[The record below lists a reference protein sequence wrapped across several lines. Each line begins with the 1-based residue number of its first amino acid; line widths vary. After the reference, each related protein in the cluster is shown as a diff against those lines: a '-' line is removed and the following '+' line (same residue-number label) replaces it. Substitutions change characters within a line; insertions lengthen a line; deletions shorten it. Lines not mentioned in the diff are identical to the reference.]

1 MQDEQLED
9 EDFEEKPEEYKRHH
23 NLAYEQRRTFVLN
36 MVQGKSGNS
45 TLIDYTYDE
54 EVCETSEYRT
64 LKNRLLCI
72 LTSFRVLLAPKSR
85 LKYFFGLFSNRILVI
100 FCDVLCENEKKCL
113 EKVFLATP

>member
-9 EDFEEKPEEYKRHH
+9 DDFEEKPEEYKRHH

-54 EVCETSEYRT
+54 EVREHYSKHLNT
-64 LKNRLLCI
+64 
-72 LTSFRVLLAPKSR
+72 
-85 LKYFFGLFSNRILVI
+85 GH
-100 FCDVLCENEKKCL
+100 
-113 EKVFLATP
+113 